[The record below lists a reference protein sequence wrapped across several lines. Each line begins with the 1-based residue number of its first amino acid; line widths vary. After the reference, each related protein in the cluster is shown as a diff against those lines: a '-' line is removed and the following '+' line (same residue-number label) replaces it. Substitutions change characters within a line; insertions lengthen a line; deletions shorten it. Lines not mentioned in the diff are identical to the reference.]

1 MSLSTLRGALV
12 SLQDEGTVRADT
24 LQTSC
29 RDILHT
35 LDTTREKACH
45 SITARTHATE
55 SSLKKVRDKLL
66 QVITEEKK
74 KIQER
79 ITAISEL
86 LALANEE
93 VNSSDANFLSKKAR
107 LVSRIQSVMARMP
120 ASRGDL
126 EFSFKMSAEISS
138 LLRQDNSFGYMTVQF
153 QVPIL
158 RHRFS
163 LTSTKQHRKLRK
175 ISPRSD
181 GRVWASVGNVLV
193 DISEDLVETK
203 RLEFPTEISDFV
215 PAPDGSVYVAL
226 VFPQPVKIL
235 LPSEQACDF
244 ACPLVPPGAMALTD
258 KHELAMAANDGKE
271 LSLTFYTHSGARSRR
286 VSLPRPDFFP
296 TSMTFTKRGQVFLC
310 SSAEI
315 LCLDAD
321 FSEVACLCDDDSL
334 QARAIS
340 TLRGVG
346 SGVGDVLMANGSN
359 GSVEVSGKICVRCS
373 GHCSRGD
380 HQKATYSK
388 IGT

>member
-1 MSLSTLRGALV
+1 
-12 SLQDEGTVRADT
+12 
-24 LQTSC
+24 
-29 RDILHT
+29 
-35 LDTTREKACH
+35 
-45 SITARTHATE
+45 
-55 SSLKKVRDKLL
+55 
-66 QVITEEKK
+66 
-74 KIQER
+74 
-79 ITAISEL
+79 
-86 LALANEE
+86 
-93 VNSSDANFLSKKAR
+93 
-107 LVSRIQSVMARMP
+107 
-120 ASRGDL
+120 
-126 EFSFKMSAEISS
+126 
-138 LLRQDNSFGYMTVQF
+138 MTVQF

-359 GSVEVSGKICVRCS
+359 GSVEVLELVGNTLERRRNLIEGRRGQDCDVTPPEGESHNISCCAVDRSGRLWLENTTLQDIEIGYVR
-373 GHCSRGD
+373 
-380 HQKATYSK
+380 
-388 IGT
+388 GTW